1 MMKILTF
8 SSLPSARIVVVLEA
22 CSCKLQ
28 HAISSTTRSSSAAAC
43 IMQLSSLYHA
53 AQQPVSCSAAAVHSL
68 AEGSRGTRLDL
79 VEGGDVDGLDEI
91 LVLLDLLLQLIN
103 GNLVVFNDATDLKL
117 VDSIGE
123 RDEL

>member
-53 AQQPVSCSAAAVHSL
+53 VQQPVSCSAAACIMQRSSL
-68 AEGSRGTRLDL
+68 YHAAPQPSTVLQKA
-79 VEGGDVDGLDEI
+79 VEAQG
-91 LVLLDLLLQLIN
+91 
-103 GNLVVFNDATDLKL
+103 
-117 VDSIGE
+117 
-123 RDEL
+123 